1 MGNRSFLE
9 KGGKEYRLEAEG
21 TLACVMEW
29 IQSNFGDFF
38 FIIVRSMIQN
48 KMEKRVLMISKG
60 ACLTE
65 WVNKDFNGF
74 ANEAFKS

>member
-9 KGGKEYRLEAEG
+9 KGGKEYRLDAEG
-21 TLACVMEW
+21 TLGCVLEW

-48 KMEKRVLMISKG
+48 KLEKRV
-60 ACLTE
+60 LTE